1 MFTGIIE
8 ELGKI
13 IRINRKSDSMKLIIS
28 CNKVIQGISIG
39 SSISVNGACL
49 TVVEMSKNS
58 FEVEL
63 VSETIKRM
71 NIGELKEGSLVNLER
86 SLKISDRLE
95 GHFVL
100 GHVDGT
106 GIIERGMSPFFR
118 RKNGTVPNEIEITI
132 PHEFTKYIVKKGGVA
147 VDGIS
152 LTVVD
157 VTSNSFNV
165 SIIPY
170 TYKNTTLG
178 FKNTGDKVNIEVDI
192 LAKYVEKLLNKE
204 NKITTEFLKEHGY

>member
-8 ELGKI
+8 ELGRI

-28 CNKVIQGISIG
+28 GNKIIQGISVG
-39 SSISVNGACL
+39 SSIALNGACL
-49 TVVEMSKNS
+49 TVADARIDNS
-58 FEVEL
+58 FEVD
-63 VSETIKRM
+63 VVPETIKRT
-71 NIGELKEGSLVNLER
+71 NLGELKEGDFVNLER
-86 SLKISDRLE
+86 SVRIGDGLE

-100 GHVDGT
+100 GHIDGV
-106 GIIERGMSPFFR
+106 GIINKKESKENSFI
-118 RKNGTVPNEIEITI
+118 VEIKVDSEL
-132 PHEFTKYIVKKGGVA
+132 TKYIVKKGGVA

>member
-8 ELGKI
+8 EFGKI

-63 VSETIKRM
+63 VSETIKRT

-100 GHVDGT
+100 GHVDGV
-106 GIIERGMSPFFR
+106 GIINKKESKENSFI
-118 RKNGTVPNEIEITI
+118 VEIKVNSEL
-132 PHEFTKYIVKKGGVA
+132 TKYIVKKGGVA

-157 VTSNSFNV
+157 VLSNSFNV
-165 SIIPY
+165 SIIPH

-192 LAKYVEKLLNKE
+192 LAKYVEKLFNQK

>member
-8 ELGKI
+8 EFGKI

-39 SSISVNGACL
+39 SSISVNGVCL

-58 FEVEL
+58 FEVD
-63 VSETIKRM
+63 VVPETIKRT
-71 NIGELKEGSLVNLER
+71 NIGESKEGSLVNLER

-100 GHVDGT
+100 GHVDGV
-106 GIIERGMSPFFR
+106 GIINKKESKENSFI
-118 RKNGTVPNEIEITI
+118 VEIKVNSEL
-132 PHEFTKYIVKKGGVA
+132 TKYIVKKGAVA

-157 VTSNSFNV
+157 VLSNSFNV
-165 SIIPY
+165 SIIPH